1 MTGDVSFSAFPSAKG
16 VQYFLFKR
24 SICSSLQPDIFLMK
38 ELVTVAYRHVAY
50 PVTASLS
57 T

>member
-50 PVTASLS
+50 PVTA
-57 T
+57 